1 MMEQFSGS
9 SKELVAKLKLKG
21 TLVDAETESFGSQVT
36 MYQTITSV
44 VYLATATATE
54 DGEVRTL

>member
-1 MMEQFSGS
+1 M
-9 SKELVAKLKLKG
+9 AKLKLKG